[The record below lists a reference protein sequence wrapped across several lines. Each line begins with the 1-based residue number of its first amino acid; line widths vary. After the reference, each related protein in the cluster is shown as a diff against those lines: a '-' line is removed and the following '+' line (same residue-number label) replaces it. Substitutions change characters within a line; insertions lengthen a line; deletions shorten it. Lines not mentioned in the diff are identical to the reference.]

1 MQMRPG
7 PSYRGPAG
15 RDHVC
20 METLRT
26 ITDWAWKESWNRAFW
41 PSLALLVVASLDQ
54 CTRGPSLTA
63 MALQYF
69 CS

>member
-1 MQMRPG
+1 MESGRALNHRPRPG
-7 PSYRGPAG
+7 S
-15 RDHVC
+15 DHVC

-26 ITDWAWKESWNRAFW
+26 IADWAWKESWNRAFW
-41 PSLALLVVASLDQ
+41 PSLALVVVASLDQ

-63 MALQYF
+63 MMLTYF

>member
-1 MQMRPG
+1 MDMRSG
-7 PSYRGPAG
+7 PSYRP
-15 RDHVC
+15 RFESDHVC

-41 PSLALLVVASLDQ
+41 PSLALMVVASLDQ

-63 MALQYF
+63 MALQYL

>member
-1 MQMRPG
+1 MDSGRALNHRAP
-7 PSYRGPAG
+7 RGG
-15 RDHVC
+15 DHVF

-26 ITDWAWKESWNRAFW
+26 IADWAWKESWNRAFW
-41 PSLALLVVASLDQ
+41 PSLALMVVASLDQ

-63 MALQYF
+63 MALTYF

>member
-1 MQMRPG
+1 MRSG
-7 PSYRGPAG
+7 PSYRPPPES
-15 RDHVC
+15 DHVC
-20 METLRT
+20 METLRI
-26 ITDWAWKESWNRAFW
+26 ITDRAWKESWNRAFW
-41 PSLALLVVASLDQ
+41 PSLALMIVASLDQ

>member
-1 MQMRPG
+1 MESACALNHRAV
-7 PSYRGPAG
+7 SASDY
-15 RDHVC
+15 VC

-41 PSLALLVVASLDQ
+41 PSLALMAVASLDQ

-63 MALQYF
+63 MALTYF